1 MQENNEIESN
11 LDQENDEIESNL
23 DTNEE
28 SIKTIE
34 SKLSESFCKQ
44 KYFIQLIKDN
54 IKLYMSNNK
63 EPIIKLEK
71 MSCILPHL
79 IKTLGLPFCDLI
91 TNNNEII
98 EYYVGKFISD
108 KNKENKDI
116 SKTILIN
123 YINIYNFKSTDSNPS
138 DKLIELLKN
147 TDIDIKNMQ
156 DNKRLTKS
164 IIESIYDEIADFFNT
179 LKAIRNMEEDIEEE
193 GFDQIQ
199 LLFKEK
205 INKINDIEK
214 IDVCPKATIEFL
226 REKMNEIE
234 NFINKKKINKS
245 NQNIINNINPQNSDN
260 NIVNKINIQL
270 NLDNS
275 NSGLNEDESKKL
287 REIELKNR
295 TSFYKNEYLV
305 YGEDDLTEF
314 KNYLY
319 PFNEGQEKEIKRQY
333 IGFLNSNGGR
343 IYIGIN
349 DQRVVRG
356 VVLTYKNCDIFRNTL
371 VGFMNDFYPKCRL
384 DKIKVY
390 FIPIKNPFT
399 KKYINDL
406 YVVKIIILPG
416 DPYILYSITKRGGF
430 ISAIRRQSQVFNLDA
445 EEITKEI
452 IARNE
457 LKKNS
462 KNQIQIP
469 NLNIGFNDPE
479 PEINLEISHTFE
491 EKEKYEDSDNL
502 NYSDMKSK
510 RLIDKK
516 YIYIVNVKNID
527 TNLKVKE
534 INKFF
539 NGCQQ
544 SYQKFFSKEGKSL
557 GYGRIHFTNE
567 DAANAVIK
575 KYNGKNLGGKKN
587 ICMTLKKS
595 KFFNKINN

>member
-1 MQENNEIESN
+1 
-11 LDQENDEIESNL
+11 
-23 DTNEE
+23 
-28 SIKTIE
+28 
-34 SKLSESFCKQ
+34 
-44 KYFIQLIKDN
+44 
-54 IKLYMSNNK
+54 
-63 EPIIKLEK
+63 

-79 IKTLGLPFCDLI
+79 IIALGLPFCDLI

-98 EYYVGKFISD
+98 EYYVDKFTND
-108 KNKENKDI
+108 KIKEKKDI

-138 DKLIELLKN
+138 DKLIELIKN
-147 TDIDIKNMQ
+147 NDIDIRNMQ
-156 DNKRLTKS
+156 DNKRFIKS
-164 IIESIYDEIADFFNT
+164 IIESIYDEIADFFNI

-234 NFINKKKINKS
+234 NFINRKKINKS

-275 NSGLNEDESKKL
+275 HNGLNEDESKKL

-452 IARNE
+452 IVRNE
-457 LKKNS
+457 LKKN
-462 KNQIQIP
+462 
-469 NLNIGFNDPE
+469 
-479 PEINLEISHTFE
+479 
-491 EKEKYEDSDNL
+491 
-502 NYSDMKSK
+502 
-510 RLIDKK
+510 
-516 YIYIVNVKNID
+516 
-527 TNLKVKE
+527 
-534 INKFF
+534 
-539 NGCQQ
+539 
-544 SYQKFFSKEGKSL
+544 
-557 GYGRIHFTNE
+557 
-567 DAANAVIK
+567 
-575 KYNGKNLGGKKN
+575 
-587 ICMTLKKS
+587 
-595 KFFNKINN
+595 

>member
-1 MQENNEIESN
+1 
-11 LDQENDEIESNL
+11 
-23 DTNEE
+23 
-28 SIKTIE
+28 
-34 SKLSESFCKQ
+34 
-44 KYFIQLIKDN
+44 
-54 IKLYMSNNK
+54 
-63 EPIIKLEK
+63 
-71 MSCILPHL
+71 
-79 IKTLGLPFCDLI
+79 
-91 TNNNEII
+91 
-98 EYYVGKFISD
+98 
-108 KNKENKDI
+108 
-116 SKTILIN
+116 
-123 YINIYNFKSTDSNPS
+123 
-138 DKLIELLKN
+138 
-147 TDIDIKNMQ
+147 
-156 DNKRLTKS
+156 
-164 IIESIYDEIADFFNT
+164 
-179 LKAIRNMEEDIEEE
+179 
-193 GFDQIQ
+193 
-199 LLFKEK
+199 
-205 INKINDIEK
+205 
-214 IDVCPKATIEFL
+214 
-226 REKMNEIE
+226 MNEIE
-234 NFINKKKINKS
+234 NFINKKNINKS

-516 YIYIVNVKNID
+516 YVNIVNVKNID